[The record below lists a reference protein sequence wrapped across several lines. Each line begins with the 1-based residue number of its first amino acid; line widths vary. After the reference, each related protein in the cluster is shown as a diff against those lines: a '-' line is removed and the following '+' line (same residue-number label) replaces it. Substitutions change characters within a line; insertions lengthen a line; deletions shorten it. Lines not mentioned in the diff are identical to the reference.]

1 MSCRVNADQ
10 DASAM
15 ALEVAI
21 ERFLTH
27 KRALNRRY
35 AAEEKVL
42 RLFARVLSERG
53 VFTLDDVTTD
63 AVHAFVL
70 ERPRAR
76 PRGFNALLSVL
87 ERFFAFLQ
95 QQELMATSPLR
106 LRHRRVTEQRIP
118 FIFDRDDARRLLQ
131 VAAALPDTNRARRR
145 GPTYM
150 TIFALMYGLGLRVS
164 EAANLSIADV
174 DLQRDLLIVRDSKF
188 MKSRLLPFGPRLR
201 ARLATFIDQSTECA
215 AGRDAQAPLFTFSR
229 RRPIYAGT
237 ISDVFHELLP
247 HLHLTLADGV
257 ASPSTHSLRHSFAVG
272 TLLRWYRAGI
282 NPSDRLLHLSTF
294 MGHSDITSTSTYL
307 TITDQLLNA
316 ATERFTH
323 YAATHATATN
333 DRGEP

>member
-1 MSCRVNADQ
+1 MSCRAKADQ
-10 DASAM
+10 DDSAL
-15 ALEVAI
+15 AVDVAI
-21 ERFLTH
+21 ERFITH

-35 AAEEKVL
+35 AAEERVL
-42 RLFARVLSERG
+42 RLFARVLSERE

-63 AVHAFVL
+63 VVHAF
-70 ERPRAR
+70 
-76 PRGFNALLSVL
+76 VL

-106 LRHRRVTEQRIP
+106 LRRRRVTEQRIP

-145 GPTYM
+145 GPTYV

-164 EAANLSIADV
+164 EAAKLTIGDV

-247 HLHLTLADGV
+247 HLHLTVADGV

-294 MGHSDITSTSTYL
+294 MGHNDITSTSTYL

-323 YAATHATATN
+323 YAATHATATS